1 MGTKAHV
8 SSKRTLFRNNSSN
21 SELASPNS
29 SLPTLTGPPPKKTTK
44 NIKFSFKTTEI
55 SAESARKPGLLPKL
69 LYDLSA
75 LMTGCPGA
83 GRERA
88 GAILHPPPCQP
99 RTGGWACGQG
109 SGTQPPPPPAL
120 TPVGAGSSK
129 ALSPFVKGI
138 PWLKQPFRKRKA

>member
-109 SGTQPPPPPAL
+109 SGTQPPPPP
-120 TPVGAGSSK
+120 P
-129 ALSPFVKGI
+129 SP
-138 PWLKQPFRKRKA
+138 PWGQAVPRHCLPSLRASRG